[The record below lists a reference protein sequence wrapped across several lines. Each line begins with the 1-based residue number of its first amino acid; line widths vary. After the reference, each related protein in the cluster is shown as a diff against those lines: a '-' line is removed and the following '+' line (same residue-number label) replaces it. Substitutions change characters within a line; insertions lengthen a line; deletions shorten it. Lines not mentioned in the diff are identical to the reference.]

1 MAQVIEGAA
10 RAGRHRFAIVAA
22 RVNEYITKRLVESA
36 INTLERHGATGRRIT
51 TVWVP
56 GALEIPVT
64 ADRLARSHRYDA
76 IICVGAVLRGETV
89 HFEHVASEVSRGIAQ
104 AALATGVPV
113 LHGVIAADDLE
124 QAIQRSGAKAG
135 NRGRDAA
142 LAAIELADLFDRLGK
157 TDVRRTA

>member
-1 MAQVIEGAA
+1 MAPVIEGAA
-10 RAGRHRFAIVAA
+10 LVDRHRFAIVAA
-22 RVNEYITKRLVESA
+22 RVNEFITKRLVESA
-36 INTLERHGATGRRIT
+36 VNTLERHGATGRQIT

-89 HFEHVASEVSRGIAQ
+89 HFEHVANEVSHGIAQ
-104 AALATGVPV
+104 VALSTGVPV
-113 LHGVIAADDLE
+113 LHGVVAADDLE
-124 QAIQRSGAKAG
+124 QAIQRSGAKAS

-157 TDVRRTA
+157 ADVRRKA